1 MKVKCPIC
9 KKILV
14 DYTVHAL
21 AIHIHEHDKD
31 EISDELAEKIFKIHE
46 KIEELEN
53 CIAMNKQDKYF
64 PLRENKIMEVV
75 SQELKSLLENKK

>member
-1 MKVKCPIC
+1 MKIKCPIC
-9 KKILV
+9 GLLF
-14 DYTVHAL
+14 DYEGNP
-21 AIHIHEHDKD
+21 INSHIWLEHDEE
-31 EISDELAEKIFKIHE
+31 EINQALHIKIIQIHE